1 MAGPPY
7 TLDQLGGFLAV
18 VDEGSFSAAGRR
30 LGRVQSAVS
39 YGIAQLESALGTRLF
54 DRRGHTPVLTDAG
67 QRLAAEA
74 RLVLAQATE
83 LTECAARLHAGT
95 EPSLRVV
102 VDVAYP
108 RAQLLAVCASFRAQ
122 FTATTLRLEVG
133 LLGDAVDVVLRG
145 DADLGA
151 CNLAGASP
159 AELAL
164 THLGTVA
171 IVPVC
176 APDHPLAK
184 LRAPQRRALLE
195 QSVQIVLSERSG
207 ALTSDQGVLAT
218 RTWRVTD
225 LAVKADLLRRGVGW
239 GSLPLAFAEPW
250 LASGELVRLEPEPW
264 PREGH
269 QVWIH
274 AVVRKDRT
282 LGRAGQWFRDQLRI
296 EPVRSPSSTARR
308 GGRRATP
315 TTAPPRSGSSPSR
328 RPR

>member
-1 MAGPPY
+1 MSGAPY

-74 RLVLAQATE
+74 RLVIAQARE
-83 LTECAARLHAGT
+83 LTECAALLHAGT
-95 EPSLRVV
+95 EPALRVV
-102 VDVAYP
+102 VDAAYP
-108 RAQLLAVCASFRAQ
+108 RDHLLAVCARFRAG
-122 FTATTLRLEVG
+122 FSATTLRLELG

-145 DADLGA
+145 GADLGA

-159 AELAL
+159 DELAL

-176 APDHPLAK
+176 AAGHPLAR
-184 LRAPQRRALLE
+184 LRAPQRRAVLE
-195 QSVQIVLSERSG
+195 QSIQIVLSERSG

-225 LAVKADLLRRGVGW
+225 LGVKADLIRRGVGW

-250 LASGELVRLEPEPW
+250 LATGELVRLQPEPW

-282 LGRAGQWFRDQLRI
+282 LGRAGQWFRDQLSL
-296 EPVRSPSSTARR
+296 PAGTARR
-308 GGRRATP
+308 GARPGSPTRAR
-315 TTAPPRSGSSPSR
+315 PRSGSAPSR